1 MKIPIF
7 EGYRSTNVGIA
18 FLLASL
24 TSALSA
30 VSAIEVR
37 AQLENKESLLY
48 HFIDQVTPGDEVN
61 WWAIITP
68 VFLTAFLS
76 SLIALNVLYVLFGYG
91 SAFIIDDKFKNKLP
105 KY

>member
-7 EGYRSTNVGIA
+7 EGYRATNISIA

-37 AQLENKESLLY
+37 AQLENKESVLY
-48 HFIDQVTPGDEVN
+48 HFIDKVTPGDEVH
-61 WWAIITP
+61 WWAIIIP
-68 VFLTAFLS
+68 VFLTAFFSRHQKLNLS
-76 SLIALNVLYVLFGYG
+76 YYWG
-91 SAFIIDDKFKNKLP
+91 
-105 KY
+105 

>member
-7 EGYRSTNVGIA
+7 EGYRATNISIA

-37 AQLENKESLLY
+37 AQLADKESVLY
-48 HFIDQVTPGDEVN
+48 HFIDRITPGDEVH

-68 VFLTAFLS
+68 VFLTAFFS
-76 SLIALNVLYVLFGYG
+76 SIIALNILYVFFAYG
-91 SAFIIDDKFKNKLP
+91 SAFIIDDKFKHKLP